1 MDVRHTIDEFS
12 VKQAVCR
19 QLGAVGRGIM
29 LGAESVLVL
38 AMASKELLSR
48 PAKHSTLLFSELAF
62 LLVLDKTLLFVYETL
77 LLLDVLE

>member
-1 MDVRHTIDEFS
+1 
-12 VKQAVCR
+12 
-19 QLGAVGRGIM
+19 M

-48 PAKHSTLLFSELAF
+48 PAKHSTLLFSEFAL
-62 LLVLDKTLLFVYETL
+62 LLVLDKALLFVDETL